1 MRALVAKARH
11 AGIRR
16 VQRVSLVRRTSGALF
31 DLKTAPRRSIA
42 AAAVVDQRYVRSM
55 IERRRLPLLLTT
67 ALCLQAACLG
77 CAGFGQRTVPPE
89 VSLVD
94 LRPLPSESLE
104 QRFEV
109 KIRVVNPND
118 VELAGDGVDLILEI
132 NERRLGRAVSSE
144 SFLIPRLG
152 DEVILLVAT
161 ASWLDVL
168 RQVVA
173 LPEARGIEYT
183 LRGRLFL
190 ADSPTWLSFE
200 HEGSLLAELLPRA
213 E

>member
-1 MRALVAKARH
+1 
-11 AGIRR
+11 
-16 VQRVSLVRRTSGALF
+16 
-31 DLKTAPRRSIA
+31 
-42 AAAVVDQRYVRSM
+42 M
-55 IERRRLPLLLTT
+55 IKRRLAILLVTT
-67 ALCLQAACLG
+67 LSLGAIFLG
-77 CAGFGQRTVPPE
+77 CAGFGKQLLTPE

-109 KIRVVNPND
+109 KIRVLNPND
-118 VELAGDGVDLILEI
+118 IDLAGDGVDLTLEI

-144 SFLIPRLG
+144 TFLVPRLG
-152 DEVILLVAT
+152 DAIISLVAT
-161 ASWLDVL
+161 ANWLDVL
-168 RQVVA
+168 RQAVA

-200 HEGSLLAELLPRA
+200 YEGRLLPQLLPR
-213 E
+213 EQ